1 MSTIVTLL
9 AGIAGGMVLAVMGIP
24 HLRKRLRSGRDLATL
39 PADMR
44 HVLDL
49 IRRAHGAHA
58 ACVMEQDD
66 DPVWSKSTPAPPP
79 RLIERTVMLASLAL
93 AERREHVVKEDGV
106 IVAYGDGR
114 LGGAVLFA
122 YSVDGEAVRAA
133 SADLRRM
140 LAEFVVSR
148 TSGERTAPQRRSS
161 PEWLTP
167 DTIEGVG
174 AALCEAARRRTSHPA
189 AVVTRDP
196 LTQQASVTAVSA
208 GADRRLMRTSIA
220 PGSVVGRACI
230 GDITST
236 GEGGELF
243 GTHRYNRRRRE
254 ERGEVFSLSDG
265 SQGVGALVVFNGAET
280 LDSRVKE
287 QVEGLVDAAGPILG
301 RTVDLYAARHRAMT
315 DELTGQPNRHAL
327 EHAMR
332 EHPSAPCSL
341 LGVYVDQLDGLPAPA
356 ASAALKHVARIFRR
370 SLRDYDVPA
379 RVGDEDFALF
389 LPDTPFHHAFEVAER
404 VRVAVSEEV
413 FDWAGGE
420 HLLTCSFGVASVPEA
435 SETTEGL
442 LEAASVALHEAR
454 REGANRIS
462 AAHTQLN

>member
-9 AGIAGGMVLAVMGIP
+9 AGIAGGMVLAVMGVP
-24 HLRKRLRSGRDLATL
+24 HLRKRLGSGRDLGTL
-39 PADMR
+39 PADIR

-93 AERREHVVKEDGV
+93 AERREHVVKEDNV

-122 YSVDGEAVRAA
+122 NPVDPDAVRAA

-148 TSGERTAPQRRSS
+148 TSGEKTAPQRRSS
-161 PEWLTP
+161 PVWLTP

-174 AALCEAARRRTSHPA
+174 AALCEAARRSTSHPS

-208 GADRRLMRTSIA
+208 GADRRLMRMSID

-230 GDITST
+230 GDINAP
-236 GEGGELF
+236 GGGGELF
-243 GTHRYNRRRRE
+243 GTRRYNRRRRE

-265 SQGVGALVVFNGAET
+265 SQGVGALVVFNGAEN
-280 LDSRVKE
+280 LDPRVIE

-301 RTVDLYAARHRAMT
+301 RTVDLDAARHRAMT

-332 EHPSAPCSL
+332 EHPSGPCSL
-341 LGVYVDQLDGLPAPA
+341 LSVNVDQLNGLAPPA

-389 LPDTPFHHAFEVAER
+389 LPDTPFHHAFEVAHR
-404 VRVAVSEEV
+404 MRIAVSEEV

-435 SETTEGL
+435 SETAEGL
-442 LEAASVALHEAR
+442 LDAASVALQEAR
-454 REGANRIS
+454 REGVNRIS
-462 AAHTQLN
+462 AAHSQLN